1 MRELNNKGFAASVV
15 LYGASTII
23 IMVLLLI
30 LSVLSTGEKNVN
42 NMSDSIKMEA
52 SGVKGSTYQL
62 RNMITNGG
70 FEDGATGWTTDMV
83 TTSNTTQNEIVSNF
97 YKSGSKSLHIS
108 LNGWQYQRLSGAI
121 SKGDLIYF
129 GASVNVESIIDGGL
143 SAGLTYNQNKE
154 EGTTH
159 GYKIEELEGKYTI
172 TIATDDSFIR
182 HGMIGKVGDDTEIF
196 AQIGADSTSNIEGY
210 VDNII
215 VINLTK
221 TFGAGNEP
229 NLAWCN
235 ANIEYFEGTTSI
247 TVYEN
252 E

>member
-1 MRELNNKGFAASVV
+1 MKKLNNKGFAASVV

-30 LSVLSTGEKNVN
+30 LSILSTGEKNVS
-42 NMSDSIKMEA
+42 NMADTIKMEA
-52 SGVKGSTYQL
+52 SGVKGTTYQL

-70 FEDGATGWTTDMV
+70 FEDGATGWSRDMYQTT
-83 TTSNTTQNEIVSNF
+83 NTTYNEIVSNI
-97 YKSGSKSLHIS
+97 YKSGTKSLHIS
-108 LNGWQYQRLSGAI
+108 PTGWQYQKLSGAI
-121 SKGDLIYF
+121 SKGDKIYL
-129 GASVNVESIIDGGL
+129 GASTNSRSFASGGL
-143 SAGLTYNQNKE
+143 SCGPTYNRDKLESNKSYGVALE
-154 EGTTH
+154 E
-159 GYKIEELEGKYTI
+159 IEGKH
-172 TIATDDSFIR
+172 TDTMVTNGFIR
-182 HGMIGKVGDDTEIF
+182 KGIISRVGDDTEVF
-196 AQIGADSTSNIEGY
+196 AQVGIAAASSGDAY
-210 VDNII
+210 VDNIV

-247 TVYEN
+247 TIYEN

>member
-1 MRELNNKGFAASVV
+1 MKKLNNKGFAASVV

-30 LSVLSTGEKNVN
+30 LSILSTGEKNVS
-42 NMSDSIKMEA
+42 NMADTIKMEA
-52 SGVKGSTYQL
+52 SGVKGNTYQL

-70 FEDGATGWTTDMV
+70 FEEGATGWRRDMITPNDGV
-83 TTSNTTQNEIVSNF
+83 NNEIVSDV

-108 LNGWQYQRLSGAI
+108 PNGWQYQRLSGAI
-121 SKGDLIYF
+121 SKGDKLYF
-129 GASVNVESIIDGGL
+129 GASTNIYSLTSGGL
-143 SAGLTYNQNKE
+143 STGLTYNRDKLE
-154 EGTTH
+154 RGGFGLSLEVV
-159 GYKIEELEGKYTI
+159 EGKYIDT
-172 TIATDDSFIR
+172 AVSDEFIR
-182 HGMIGKVGDDTEIF
+182 KGLVAVVGDDTEVF
-196 AQIGADSTSNIEGY
+196 AQVGIAAASVGDAY
-210 VDNII
+210 VDNIV

-247 TVYEN
+247 TIYEN

>member
-1 MRELNNKGFAASVV
+1 MKKLNNKGFAASVV

-30 LSVLSTGEKNVN
+30 LSILSTGEKNVS
-42 NMSDSIKMEA
+42 NMADTIKMEA
-52 SGVKGSTYQL
+52 SGVKGTTYQL

-70 FEDGATGWTTDMV
+70 FEEGIKNWRKSAISTVDGMD
-83 TTSNTTQNEIVSNF
+83 NEVSSTEC
-97 YKSGSKSLHIS
+97 KSGTNSLYI
-108 LNGWQYQRLSGAI
+108 NPRGWQVQKLSGAI
-121 SKGDLIYF
+121 SKGDKIYL
-129 GASVNVESIIDGGL
+129 GSSIYQKTMTKHGIHSSISTNRD
-143 SAGLTYNQNKE
+143 KE
-154 EGTTH
+154 LGKWYGQFITP
-159 GYKIEELEGKYTI
+159 LEGKINFTNI
-172 TIATDDSFIR
+172 TNEFAR
-182 HGMIGKVGDDTEIF
+182 HGVIVVVGDDTEIY
-196 AQIGADSTSNIEGY
+196 AQIGSDTASTTDGY
-210 VDNII
+210 VDNIV

-247 TVYEN
+247 TIYEN

>member
-1 MRELNNKGFAASVV
+1 MKKLNNKGFAASVV

-30 LSVLSTGEKNVN
+30 LSILSTGEKNVS
-42 NMSDSIKMEA
+42 NMADTIKMEA
-52 SGVKGSTYQL
+52 SGVKGNTYQL

-70 FEDGATGWTTDMV
+70 FEEGAINWRRDMITTNDGV
-83 TTSNTTQNEIVSNF
+83 NNEIVSDV

-129 GASVNVESIIDGGL
+129 GSSVNVKSIIEGGVGAGL
-143 SAGLTYNQNKE
+143 SYNENKS

-159 GYKIEELEGKYTI
+159 GYKLEEVEGKYST
-172 TIATDDSFIR
+172 TTVTNSFIR
-182 HGMIGKVGDDTEIF
+182 HGMIGRVGDDTEVF
-196 AQIGADSTSNIEGY
+196 AQVGIAAASVGDAY
-210 VDNII
+210 VDNIV

-229 NLAWCN
+229 DLAWCN

>member
-1 MRELNNKGFAASVV
+1 MKKLSNKGFAASVV

-23 IMVLLLI
+23 ILVLLLI
-30 LSVLSTGEKNVN
+30 LSILSTGEKNVSG
-42 NMSDSIKMEA
+42 MADTIKMEA
-52 SGVKGSTYQL
+52 SGVKGTTYQL

-70 FEDGATGWTTDMV
+70 FEDGATGWTTDMI
-83 TTSNTTQNEIVSNF
+83 TTNNTVYSEIVSDV
-97 YKSGSKSLHIS
+97 YKSGTKSIHIIP
-108 LNGWQYQRLSGAI
+108 NGWQNQRLSGAI

-129 GASVNVESIIDGGL
+129 GASTDIRSLTVGGL
-143 SAGLTYNQNKE
+143 STGLVINRDKLI
-154 EGTTH
+154 GSTH
-159 GYKIEELEGKYTI
+159 GIALEQFEGKYIDT
-172 TIATDDSFIR
+172 TVSNGFIR
-182 HGMIGKVGDDTEIF
+182 KGLISTVGDDTEVFVQVGI
-196 AQIGADSTSNIEGY
+196 AMASSGDAY
-210 VDNII
+210 VDNIV